1 MPYFLCY
8 KLYKLNKI
16 RLIVLDTIDIKV
28 IQHLMVQGRIT
39 WSELASV
46 LGLSAPATAERV
58 KRLEERGVIQG
69 YNARINPEAVGCELT
84 AFIAV
89 TLQQPQYR
97 AAFLQRIEEMS
108 AVMECHHITGDDDYL
123 LKVRCQN
130 TRHLERIVSEEI
142 KGISGILKTRTT
154 VVLSTAKETSA
165 IPLPP
170 F

>member
-1 MPYFLCY
+1 M
-8 KLYKLNKI
+8 
-16 RLIVLDTIDIKV
+16 DAIDYKV
-28 IQHLMVQGRIT
+28 IRHLMAQGRIT
-39 WSELASV
+39 WSELATL

-58 KRLEERGVIQG
+58 KRLEEKGVIQG

-89 TLQQPQYR
+89 TLQQPQDR
-97 AAFLQRIEEMS
+97 GAFLQRIQEMS
-108 AVMECHHITGDDDYL
+108 EVMECHHITGDDDYL

-154 VVLSTAKETSA
+154 VVLSTAKESCV

-170 F
+170 FESEVE